1 MMGMESP
8 NLKRRSIIH
17 VQNAFISNPINLY
30 VARETS
36 RYIIAYELKNYR
48 VHSLLYK
55 IEKSL
60 INNLGKAKVD
70 INVREDYRW
79 RFHVTDQEI
88 SNTMKNITVR
98 IIPTRYEQYNTIYAT
113 FITTKWRK
121 TGKGGTDEFMPNI
134 NECPMIANY
143 NTVYSICYKE
153 IGSQTSGGGTHG
165 TKTYIVLSRSTGE
178 HVIGKYAI
186 VSNSGKTYLELPVRV
201 ML

>member
-17 VQNAFISNPINLY
+17 VQNAFISSPINLY

-121 TGKGGTDEFMPNI
+121 TGKGGTDETIFSI
-134 NECPMIANY
+134 SECQMITNS
-143 NTVYSICYKE
+143 NSLGDICYKK

-165 TKTYIVLSRSTGE
+165 TKTYIVVSRSTGE
-178 HVIGKYAI
+178 FVIGKYATI
-186 VSNSGKTYLELPVRV
+186 SNSGKTYLELPVRV